1 MSRRWTANCWMGSK
15 SGFVDIEVTANTYGG
30 AKEQLE
36 NIYGAQQ
43 IRNLREIGS
52 GSSGI
57 GGGSLSSSGGMALAG
72 LLGAGALLL
81 YFTPWVL
88 MTVYGAAATWVA
100 EKVTGQS
107 VSEYADS
114 SDEEMSDSH
123 HTKAMIT
130 LAAALFFGGLGFVQG
145 ASWNKD
151 LNKEYNLDGNQT
163 KAEEVRPQN

>member
-1 MSRRWTANCWMGSK
+1 MSRRWTAKCWMGSA
-15 SGFVDIEVTANTYGG
+15 SGYVDMEVSASTRNG

-43 IRNLREIGS
+43 IINLREV
-52 GSSGI
+52 SS
-57 GGGSLSSSGGMALAG
+57 SSSGGGVSSPGGGMALIG

-88 MTVYGAAATWVA
+88 MTVYGGAATWVA

-107 VSEYADS
+107 VSEYSDF
-114 SDEEMSDSH
+114 SDEDTSDSH

-130 LAAALFFGGLGFVQG
+130 LAAALFFGGLGFIQG
-145 ASWNKD
+145 TAWNKD
-151 LNKEYNLDGNQT
+151 LNKEYNLDGNQP
-163 KAEEVRPQN
+163 KVEEVRPQN

>member
-1 MSRRWTANCWMGSK
+1 MGSK
-15 SGFVDIEVTANTYGG
+15 SGYVDIEVSASTFGG

-43 IRNLREIGS
+43 IVNLHEVSDNSS
-52 GSSGI
+52 GSSGVSVP
-57 GGGSLSSSGGMALAG
+57 GGGMALAG
-72 LLGAGALLL
+72 ILGASALFL

-88 MTVYGAAATWVA
+88 MTVYGAGATWIS

-114 SDEEMSDSH
+114 SDEETSDSH
-123 HTKAMIT
+123 HTKAIIT
-130 LAAALFFGGLGFVQG
+130 LAAAVFFGGLGFVQG
-145 ASWNKD
+145 TAWNKD

-163 KAEEVRPQN
+163 KVEEVRPQSNAQ